1 MNGNAF
7 SLRSGLCL
15 LLVAILGLATA
26 GTLLAQV
33 NRASI
38 TGTIFDRSHGVIP
51 GVEVTARNVDTN
63 VETTGVSNGDGIYLV
78 PNLVPGAYALTFRK
92 SGFKE
97 IVQPSVTLISTQV
110 AGINVTMQVGTATEN
125 ITVTVDTP
133 ILDTEST
140 SIGTNL
146 NGKVVTDLPL
156 DIYGGGRF
164 IEDFAVA
171 LTPGYSPYSSPYGA
185 VVNGNQYFTKD
196 YTIDGTS
203 GTASIRG
210 NSLLTGPAME
220 SVEELQ
226 AQTSGLDSAS
236 AITNGGLISF
246 TLKSGTNQFHGSGFV
261 YDHNEFLDANTWTN
275 NLTKAPKAKARA
287 WDYGGSLG
295 GPILRDKLF
304 FFGTFERFVKN
315 DFTLGSP
322 SSFAPTAK
330 MLNGD
335 FSELLGTNLCTDSS
349 GAYGGC
355 GQGNGNNGTYSN
367 VVNVQNKGGQTVPLQ
382 AGMIFDP
389 TTCTSPGQ
397 NCKQFIGNIID
408 TPISSVAA
416 KINALF
422 TQNYAPQNGS
432 LIKNNRFVQNGAPSE
447 TSNLPVLKF
456 DYDFRGRD
464 RLSGSWIYI
473 NHPRTLADSGGL
485 WEEGSTTGGPLSV
498 VAIEKIL
505 SDQYRISES
514 HTFSPTKLNIF
525 NFTYNWYE
533 QADRTSAP
541 GDWNSQLGF
550 GNTGAPNFP
559 SISFGNSQNGQA
571 SDVSYIGNTRQGSFA
586 GANVITGDTF
596 TWTRGRHTISFGGDF
611 HAYQVNSHKGEGA
624 LSFNFVPNTT
634 DGGYTNLA
642 GYGFASYYL
651 GDVTTAN
658 QTTPFDLYGRR
669 KAMSLF
675 AQDSYKITSKL
686 TLSAGLRWQYSW
698 RFHEKY
704 GHWANFD
711 MTQIDPTFGYPG
723 KLVFANGGG
732 DSFEKKEY
740 WDGLGPTIGFAYSPQ
755 PKLVFRGS
763 FGLNLTPPISPYF
776 NGVPNGFAPGFQGT
790 NSVNAPFNWDGGY
803 PGVFKPGDKNI
814 DPGSIFGLVYV
825 DQHALMPGFTDA
837 FNIGI
842 QYELTPTTRIE
853 VAYVGNRGHHLPDTA
868 LAWNQP
874 SSATFLNVEKQ
885 NPGLVPYGDFS
896 SWNFSGVGCTKGGG
910 VPSGFGF
917 GAPYVGITCPYN
929 GFTGPALT
937 ALAPSP
943 QLAVW
948 STATYFFYDLQYV
961 GLPIG
966 QTSYNSMVVDVVKRP
981 SRNLSLD
988 VNYTYSRTRGDTY
1001 SAQQEVNG
1009 FYTGVQDFQNLPAT
1023 ANSLTNFDLTHI
1035 IKGYAIYQ
1043 LPFGKGQKWGSSAS
1057 SFVNALI
1064 GGWQVT
1070 TLVRYNTGQPLR
1082 VGVNEPFYPVW
1093 GNFFPNFHPT
1103 GAAGPYKLSGYSGAQ
1118 ALSDPNYVFN
1128 YFSSSVASSP
1138 INGNTIAFGQ
1148 SGANDGNLRCPG
1160 EAHESA
1166 SLMKY
1171 FSMGPDGR
1179 YQLSIRAEFYDL
1191 FNRHYYNINGC
1202 GGTSTTVGQPG
1213 TFEKNFAA
1221 VTGVSGNRTGQL
1233 GLRFTF

>member
-1 MNGNAF
+1 MQDS
-7 SLRSGLCL
+7 SLRLRGGLCL
-15 LLVAILGLATA
+15 LVVAVLGLTVA
-26 GTLLAQV
+26 GTLHAQV
-33 NRASI
+33 NRATI
-38 TGTIFDRSHGVIP
+38 TGTVFDTSHRVMP

-63 VETTGVSNGDGIYLV
+63 VETTGVSNEDGIYLV
-78 PNLVPGAYALTFRK
+78 PNLPPGTYALTFRK
-92 SGFKE
+92 TGFKE

-110 AGINVTMQVGTATEN
+110 AGINLTMQVGSATEN
-125 ITVTVDTP
+125 ITVTVDSP
-133 ILDTEST
+133 LLDTQTT

-146 NGKVVTDLPL
+146 NSRVVTDLPL

-210 NSLLTGPAME
+210 DSLLTGPAFE

-261 YDHNEFLDANTWTN
+261 YDHNEFLDANSWTN
-275 NLTKAPKAKARA
+275 GLTHAPRAKARA

-295 GPILRDKLF
+295 GPIIKDKLF

-335 FSELLGTNLCTDSS
+335 FSELLGATLCTDSS

-355 GQGNGNNGTYSN
+355 GQSNGNGGTYSN
-367 VVNVQNKGGQTVPLQ
+367 AVNVKNKGGQTIPLQ

-397 NCKQFIGNIID
+397 NCKQFTGNLID
-408 TPISSVAA
+408 TPISSVAQ
-416 KINALF
+416 KINAIF
-422 TQNYAPQNGS
+422 KQHYTPQNGS
-432 LIKNNRFVQNGAPSE
+432 LLKNNRFVDNGAPSE
-447 TSNLPVLKF
+447 TSNLPVVKF
-456 DYDFRGRD
+456 DYDFRGKD
-464 RLSGSWIYI
+464 RLSGSWIYT

-514 HTFSPTKLNIF
+514 HTFSSNKLNIF

-533 QADRTSAP
+533 QADRPSAP
-541 GDWNSQLGF
+541 GSWNSQLGF

-559 SISFGNSQNGQA
+559 SISFGNAQNGQV

-596 TWTRGRHTISFGGDF
+596 TWTKGRHTLSFGGDF

-624 LSFNFVPNTT
+624 LNFSFVPNNTN
-634 DGGYTNLA
+634 GGYTNLA
-642 GYGFASYYL
+642 GYGFASYLL
-651 GDVTTAN
+651 GDVSTAS

-704 GHWANFD
+704 GHWANYD
-711 MTQIDPTFGYPG
+711 LTQIDPAYGYPG
-723 KLVFANGGG
+723 KLVYANGGG

-740 WDGLGPTIGFAYSPQ
+740 WDGFGPSIGFAYSPK
-755 PKLVFRGS
+755 PKWVFRGS

-776 NGVPNGFAPGFQGT
+776 NGVPGGFAPGFQGT
-790 NSVNAPFNWDGGY
+790 NSVNTPFNWDAGY
-803 PGVFKPGDKNI
+803 PGTFVPGNKNANPANLFPLVSV
-814 DPGSIFGLVYV
+814 DPHS
-825 DQHALMPGFTDA
+825 LMPGFTDA
-837 FNIGI
+837 FNIGL
-842 QYELTPTTRIE
+842 QYELTPTMRIE

-868 LAWNQP
+868 LAWNE
-874 SSATFLNVEKQ
+874 STSARFLKTVNA
-885 NPGLVPYGDFS
+885 NPGMNPYNNYIFCS
-896 SWNFSGVGCTKGGG
+896 QS
-910 VPSGFGF
+910 
-917 GAPYVGITCPYN
+917 GAPVTSDLGGNPLTGINCPNLTATNSFYY
-929 GFTGPALT
+929 GPALAT
-937 ALAPSP
+937 IAPSP
-943 QLAVW
+943 QAANW
-948 STATYFFYDLQYV
+948 AAQYYFFYNLNYV
-961 GLPIG
+961 GLPIA
-966 QTSYNSMVVDVVKRP
+966 QSSYNSMVVDLVKRAG
-981 SRNLSLD
+981 RGLTAD
-988 VNYTYSRTRGDTY
+988 INYTYSRTRGDTY

-1009 FYTGVQDFQNLPAT
+1009 YYTPVQDFQNLGAT
-1023 ANSLTNFDLTHI
+1023 ANSLTSFDLTHI
-1035 IKGYAIYQ
+1035 IKGFVTYQ
-1043 LPFGKGQKWGSSAS
+1043 LPFGRGQKWGSGKSG
-1057 SFVNALI
+1057 FVNAII
-1064 GGWQVT
+1064 GGWQVSA
-1070 TLVRYNTGQPLR
+1070 LVRYNTGQPLR
-1082 VGVNEPFYPVW
+1082 VGVNEPFYPLW
-1093 GNFFPNFHPT
+1093 GTFFPNFHAT
-1103 GAAGPYKLSGYSGAQ
+1103 GTAGPFNLGGYSGAK
-1118 ALSDPNYVFN
+1118 AADPNANYVFN
-1128 YFSSSVASSP
+1128 YYSSSVASSP
-1138 INGNTIAFGQ
+1138 IVGNTIAFGQ
-1148 SGANDGNLRCPG
+1148 GSATDGSLRCPG

-1179 YQLSIRAEFYDL
+1179 YQLSLRAEFYDL

-1221 VTGVSGNRTGQL
+1221 VTGVSGHRTGQL
-1233 GLRFTF
+1233 GFRFTF